1 MSSPYTLLT
10 ESHGTRTYRCRY
22 TSCCWHRKSMTPVQ
36 TDTTIPTLLTQ
47 QVSETRTYGCHHP
60 PCCWQGKSVR
70 PEHTDAIIP
79 HVADTESQW
88 DQNIRMPSSL
98 TLLTQKVSETRTYG
112 CHHPSRCSHRKSV
125 RPEHTD
131 AIIPHVAVCVCVTS
145 HLLQVC
151 TSWNTWT
158 PICCR
163 LGDVPRSS
171 LFWVQIIEN
180 NSISVS
186 VCQRNKSLVVEIP
199 RESISSN
206 MSSYIVGA
214 I

>member
-1 MSSPYTLLT
+1 MPSSPRWWHREVVIPEPTDVIIPTLMT
-10 ESHGTRTYRCRY
+10 QRGSDTRTYWCHHLTRY
-22 TSCCWHRKSMTPVQ
+22 WQRVMAQEHTDAGILHAADIESQWHQCKRISPSPRCWHR
-36 TDTTIPTLLTQ
+36 
-47 QVSETRTYGCHHP
+47 
-60 PCCWQGKSVR
+60 KSVR
-70 PEHTDAIIP
+70 PEHTDATIP
-79 HVADTESQW
+79 
-88 DQNIRMPSSL
+88 

-112 CHHPSRCSHRKSV
+112 CHHPSRCWQRRSV

-163 LGDVPRSS
+163 LGDVPKSS

-180 NSISVS
+180 TSISVS
-186 VCQRNKSLVVEIP
+186 LCQRNKSLVVEFP
-199 RESISSN
+199 RQSISSN
-206 MSSYIVGA
+206 VSSYIVGA
-214 I
+214 S